1 MQTRE
6 RVNAARAYVLTANT
20 CIFSLS
26 VHGVLSDEPPLI
38 FQMIK
43 GVLPVSVFGDE
54 ECVCTR
60 QVQQRPGLS
69 EMRAG

>member
-20 CIFSLS
+20 RIFSLS

-43 GVLPVSVFGDE
+43 GVLPVSVSG
-54 ECVCTR
+54 
-60 QVQQRPGLS
+60 
-69 EMRAG
+69 EMRLYTSDSAASWSV